1 MNNHSA
7 EGHLFH
13 NNNSLIN
20 LNNSSNFEH
29 NNTLNNNLTLTS
41 NDTLNKNNLWEC
53 TEMIYYRW
61 SGNHWLMG
69 VGYLPILFI
78 GLISDMISIRVFSAK
93 SMRTRQINLYLL
105 LISITDMLILLDT
118 TVSFTAVGFG
128 YLIKWKWLVE
138 TRHKNYFLIFL
149 IIIFILK

>member
-1 MNNHSA
+1 MNNHSV
-7 EGHLFH
+7 EGHLIP

-69 VGYLPILFI
+69 N
-78 GLISDMISIRVFSAK
+78 LI
-93 SMRTRQINLYLL
+93 
-105 LISITDMLILLDT
+105 
-118 TVSFTAVGFG
+118 
-128 YLIKWKWLVE
+128 
-138 TRHKNYFLIFL
+138 
-149 IIIFILK
+149 

>member
-1 MNNHSA
+1 
-7 EGHLFH
+7 
-13 NNNSLIN
+13 
-20 LNNSSNFEH
+20 
-29 NNTLNNNLTLTS
+29 
-41 NDTLNKNNLWEC
+41 
-53 TEMIYYRW
+53 
-61 SGNHWLMG
+61 MG
-69 VGYLPILFI
+69 VGYLPILFV

-138 TRHKNYFLIFL
+138 TRQINYFLIFL
-149 IIIFILK
+149 IIILILK